1 MVDVR
6 GRWALITGASR
17 GIGYGASNF
26 CGMSLEEAVQFA
38 ENNIPMYLG
47 SFDWLSDTNNK
58 SSEMLKYFATF
69 IFFVAHLLRV
79 LVYHYISFDIMVKMF
94 ITPLRRGT

>member
-47 SFDWLSDTNNK
+47 SFD
-58 SSEMLKYFATF
+58 
-69 IFFVAHLLRV
+69 
-79 LVYHYISFDIMVKMF
+79 
-94 ITPLRRGT
+94 